1 MVCPCRY
8 EIADTAGVFGISV
21 SDIVPHCR
29 YKKTFVPADT
39 GAFFCIRADTKR
51 VLDQSSI
58 TVGKSF
64 PRDML
69 RPPFETG
76 LVHTGQIE
84 KMFANQEKYGSRR
97 HNRE

>member
-1 MVCPCRY
+1 MVCPRRY

-39 GAFFCIRADTKR
+39 GAFFCIRADTTR

-69 RPPFETG
+69 RPPFEMG
-76 LVHTGQIE
+76 LIHIGQKE
-84 KMFANQEKYGSRR
+84 KNIC
-97 HNRE
+97 